1 MWVRYALYA
10 MLSFSAMQLLF
21 KQLTRMGL
29 TAPVILLW
37 LFGATTL
44 LFTGHVVVAKEP
56 LTLSPAALGIVAAAA
71 LCSYVGNFYMLRSV
85 AGAPNAGY
93 AISIV
98 STHALFVVLGSVVL
112 FQGELTPI
120 KAVGA
125 ALCVAG
131 VILISL

>member
-37 LFGATTL
+37 LFGLTAV
-44 LFTGHVVVAKEP
+44 LFTGHVVVAKEAAGV
-56 LTLSPAALGIVAAAA
+56 SPAALGVVAAAA
-71 LCSYVGNFYMLRSV
+71 LCSYVGNFYMLRSL

-98 STHALFVVLGSVVL
+98 STHALLVVVGSLVL
-112 FQGELTPI
+112 FGGALTPM

>member
-10 MLSFSAMQLLF
+10 MASFSAMQLLF

-37 LFGATTL
+37 LFGLSAL
-44 LFTGHVVVAKEP
+44 LFTGHVVLARETVAV
-56 LTLSPAALGIVAAAA
+56 SPAALGVVAAAA
-71 LCSYVGNFYMLRSV
+71 LCSYVGNLYMLRSV
-85 AGAPNAGY
+85 AAAPNAGY

-98 STHALFVVLGSVVL
+98 STHALFVVLGSLVF
-112 FQGELTPI
+112 FQGELTLV
-120 KAVGA
+120 KALGA

-131 VILISL
+131 VVLISL